1 MTGSESSDGMLW
13 TRMKSV
19 WAPMNTWLF
28 CTERITWVALSPV
41 FFVHE
46 YNIYGLSFHILLC
59 TWILSLEVRKCYRL
73 ITNFDPNGWAQ
84 RYWSTRIGGAVIVTK
99 GKFQD
104 CSSRCGLFLLYHH
117 GERGIESCDLW
128 YICIFTSREL
138 IQSSTPMYHT
148 YQRVTNNNVEKRCN
162 HNFGITLYYTR
173 LRQRFL
179 WGMHNDALFSINSWW
194 YPVCC
199 TS

>member
-1 MTGSESSDGMLW
+1 
-13 TRMKSV
+13 
-19 WAPMNTWLF
+19 MNTWLF

-117 GERGIESCDLW
+117 GERGIENCDLW

-162 HNFGITLYYTR
+162 HNFGITL
-173 LRQRFL
+173 FL
-179 WGMHNDALFSINSWW
+179 YKAASTLLVRNAQWCVILNQFMVIPSVLHIIK
-194 YPVCC
+194 
-199 TS
+199 